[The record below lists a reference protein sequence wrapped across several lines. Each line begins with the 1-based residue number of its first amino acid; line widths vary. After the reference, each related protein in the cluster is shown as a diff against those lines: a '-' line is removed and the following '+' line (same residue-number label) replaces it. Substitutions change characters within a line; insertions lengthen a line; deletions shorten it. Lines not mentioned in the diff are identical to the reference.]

1 MTIPTEMMEA
11 KRWILYRLDGNGHKA
26 QKLPYSVASILKNR
40 NHPEPVNPLD
50 SSGWASYTTV
60 YDLLKTTRYP
70 EQWGL
75 GFVLGDGYC
84 CLDIDEIPG
93 KISTDN
99 PEIDRAMYFTN
110 QTYTEVS
117 QSGTGVHC
125 FFKVDDE
132 IPPHSIK
139 NGRYELYSK
148 ERFIAVTG
156 NKLAGDQLA
165 YLTSDDFCE
174 LIGVYSF
181 YPKTEPRHPTHGGKD
196 EPALISDEQVL
207 KDMFGSANGSIAY
220 NLFKNGIHP
229 NHPEYSH
236 SELDLSLCNFLAFYS
251 YKNPAQMDRLFR
263 QSALYREKWD
273 KYHWNNNAT
282 GRITYGDGTIQ
293 AGISSAN
300 DRPKPSN

>member
-1 MTIPTEMMEA
+1 MTIPAEMMEA
-11 KRWILYRLDGNGHKA
+11 KRWILYRLDGNGHHAK
-26 QKLPYSVASILKNR
+26 KIPYSVASILKNR

-84 CLDIDEIPG
+84 CLDIDEISG
-93 KISTDN
+93 KISADN
-99 PEIDRAMYFTN
+99 PEINRARYFTN

-132 IPPHSIK
+132 IPPHGTRGIDK
-139 NGRYELYSK
+139 HCELYSSG
-148 ERFIAVTG
+148 RFIAFTG

-165 YLTSDDFCE
+165 YLTSDEFSE
-174 LIGVYSF
+174 LIGAYGF
-181 YPKTEPRHPTHGGKD
+181 YPKQRPRHPTHGVKD

-220 NLFKNGIHP
+220 NLFKHGNHP
-229 NHPEYSH
+229 QHPEYSH

-251 YKNPAQMDRLFR
+251 YKNHNQIDRLFR
-263 QSALYREKWD
+263 QSALYRDKWD
-273 KYHWNNNAT
+273 ELRGAQ
-282 GRITYGDGTIQ
+282 TYGDMTIQ
-293 AGISSAN
+293 AGILSAN

>member
-1 MTIPTEMMEA
+1 MTIPAEMMEA

-40 NHPEPVNPLD
+40 DKPKPVNPLD
-50 SSGWASYTTV
+50 SNGWASYTTV

-75 GFVLGDGYC
+75 GFVLGDGFC

-110 QTYTEVS
+110 QTYCEIS
-117 QSGTGVHC
+117 QSGTGIHC

-148 ERFIAVTG
+148 ERFIAITG
-156 NKLAGDQLA
+156 DDIAGPNLG
-165 YLTSDDFCE
+165 YLTGDEFSE
-174 LIGVYSF
+174 LIGAYGF
-181 YPKTEPRHPTHGGKD
+181 YPKQRPRHPTHGVKD

-207 KDMFGSANGSIAY
+207 KDMFGSANGSK
-220 NLFKNGIHP
+220 NRRLFYGEWKPLGYP
-229 NHPEYSH
+229 SQ
-236 SELDLSLCNFLAFYS
+236 SEADLALCNALAFYS
-251 YKNPAQMDRLFR
+251 YKNYSQIDRLFR
-263 QSALYREKWD
+263 QSALYRNKWD
-273 KYHWNNNAT
+273 ELRGTQTW
-282 GRITYGDGTIQ
+282 GDMTIQ
-293 AGISSAN
+293 AGINSAN
-300 DRPKPSN
+300 DRPKPSD

>member
-1 MTIPTEMMEA
+1 MTIPAEMMEA
-11 KRWILYRLDGNGHKA
+11 KRWTLYRLDGNGHHAK
-26 QKLPYSVASILKNR
+26 KLPYSVASILKNR
-40 NHPEPVNPLD
+40 DKPKPVNPFD

-70 EQWGL
+70 EKWGL

-99 PEIDRAMYFTN
+99 PEIDRALYFTN

-132 IPPHSIK
+132 IPPHGTRGINK
-139 NGRYELYSK
+139 RYELYSS

-156 NKLAGDQLA
+156 NRLTGDQVA

-174 LIGVYSF
+174 LIGAYSF
-181 YPKTEPRHPTHGGKD
+181 YPKQQPRHPTQGVKD
-196 EPALISDEQVL
+196 EPAIIPDEQVL
-207 KDMFGSANGSIAY
+207 KDMFGSANGAIAY
-220 NLFKNGIHP
+220 KLFKHGIHP

-251 YKNPAQMDRLFR
+251 YKNHGQIDRLFR
-263 QSALYREKWD
+263 QSALYRDKWD
-273 KYHWNNNAT
+273 ERRAQT
-282 GRITYGDGTIQ
+282 TYGEMTIQ